1 MKNIKIDNHMVIY
14 DSYNIENKP
23 ELTEFLESEKL
34 VKILENLKQDVIM
47 VLGWD
52 GTILKAIRKHYKQE
66 KAFLPINFGSKWFLL
81 NDKEFVNENSEFE
94 TKEYPLIDLRVKT
107 ENDVFTD
114 VAFNEVVLKDID
126 WKMVDVN
133 IAINNKKSFDLQG
146 DWLLVS
152 TPAWSTGYNS
162 SLHWPLLPHNSKSF
176 VVTFM
181 AAWKPKLKTPAVVK
195 NSSVIKIKNQ
205 NRISSVIV
213 LADWNEV
220 LKTKKNEEI
229 KLIIKKS
236 KYNVNLLIEKS
247 YMEDWDNKVLEEQ
260 GFNN

>member
-1 MKNIKIDNHMVIY
+1 MKNIKIDNHIIVY

-23 ELTEFLESEKL
+23 ELQEFIESKKII
-34 VKILENLKQDVIM
+34 KILENLKQDVIM

-52 GTILKAIRKHYKQE
+52 WTILKAIREYYKQE
-66 KAFLPINFGSKWFLL
+66 KPFLPINFGSKWFLL
-81 NDKEFVNENSEFE
+81 NDKDFINDKSEFE
-94 TKEYPLIDLRVKT
+94 QKEYPLIDLRVKT
-107 ENDVFTD
+107 DNALLKD

-126 WKMVDVN
+126 WKMVDTN
-133 IAINNKKSFDLQG
+133 ILINNDKSFDLQA

-162 SLHWPLLPHNSKSF
+162 SLHWPILPHNSNSF
-176 VVTFM
+176 VMTFM
-181 AAWKPKLKTPAVVK
+181 AAWKPKLKTPAVIK

-205 NRISSVIV
+205 NRISSVLV
-213 LADWNEV
+213 SVDWNEV
-220 LKTKKNEEI
+220 LKTEKNEQI

-236 KYNVNLLIEKS
+236 KYNINLLIEKS

-260 GFNN
+260 WFNN